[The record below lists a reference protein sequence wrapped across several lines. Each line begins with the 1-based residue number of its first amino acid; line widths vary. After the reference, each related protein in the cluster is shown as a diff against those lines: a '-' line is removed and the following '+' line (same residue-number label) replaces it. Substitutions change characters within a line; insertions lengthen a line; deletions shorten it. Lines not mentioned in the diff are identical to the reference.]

1 MIMRHLVRTILVR
14 NLVQISAKY
23 LLSRP
28 CKDFFSLSFKDWW
41 QNIIF
46 LWKLSGV
53 SHGDRDKGKKNFCLY
68 SHRLSLLFLR
78 FERLSNKRC
87 WLYVSHIDLV
97 KIRKKC
103 HPLLSSI
110 SNIQKKGFVHLAKIK
125 IALTPLIFFEII
137 ISVIGFS
144 LQSSPQFI
152 VWKLA
157 FLELK
162 NRLYLRTN

>member
-1 MIMRHLVRTILVR
+1 METET
-14 NLVQISAKY
+14 
-23 LLSRP
+23 
-28 CKDFFSLSFKDWW
+28 
-41 QNIIF
+41 
-46 LWKLSGV
+46 
-53 SHGDRDKGKKNFCLY
+53 KGKKNFCLY

-110 SNIQKKGFVHLAKIK
+110 SNIKKKGIVHLAKIK
-125 IALTPLIFFEII
+125 ITLTPLIFFDII
-137 ISVIGFS
+137 ISVIGFI

-162 NRLYLRTN
+162 NWLYLRTNLSIKVGKLRIYTHFSILRTNRN

>member
-97 KIRKKC
+97 KNQKEMSSFVIFYFKYQEERVC
-103 HPLLSSI
+103 STCQNQDNFDPFDLLWDH
-110 SNIQKKGFVHLAKIK
+110 NFGYWLYPTKFTTVHCLK
-125 IALTPLIFFEII
+125 
-137 ISVIGFS
+137 IGFS
-144 LQSSPQFI
+144 WIEKLI
-152 VWKLA
+152 VL
-157 FLELK
+157 
-162 NRLYLRTN
+162 TH

>member
-1 MIMRHLVRTILVR
+1 MAKHHLLKKTFR
-14 NLVQISAKY
+14 
-23 LLSRP
+23 
-28 CKDFFSLSFKDWW
+28 SFPWRQRQRK
-41 QNIIF
+41 
-46 LWKLSGV
+46 
-53 SHGDRDKGKKNFCLY
+53 KKNFCLY

-97 KIRKKC
+97 KNQKEM
-103 HPLLSSI
+103 SSFVI
-110 SNIQKKGFVHLAKIK
+110 FYIKKKGFVHLAKIK
-125 IALTPLIFFEII
+125 ITLTPLIFFEII

>member
-1 MIMRHLVRTILVR
+1 MQNTYYHDH
-14 NLVQISAKY
+14 AKTFLAS
-23 LLSRP
+23 LLKIDGKTSSSYENFP
-28 CKDFFSLSFKDWW
+28 EFPMATETKEK
-41 QNIIF
+41 
-46 LWKLSGV
+46 
-53 SHGDRDKGKKNFCLY
+53 KKNFCLY

-110 SNIQKKGFVHLAKIK
+110 SNIQKKGFVQLAKIK
-125 IALTPLIFFEII
+125 ITLTPLIFFEII
-137 ISVIGFS
+137 ISVIGFI

-162 NRLYLRTN
+162 NQLYLRTN